1 MGYVCLI
8 DKNDISLCK
17 LGNILV
23 FFNSKQTKEAGKV
36 LKSKYDHLIE

>member
-17 LGNILV
+17 LRDILV
-23 FFNSKQTKEAGKV
+23 LSNSKQTEEAGRAF
-36 LKSKYDHLIE
+36 KYKFDHLI